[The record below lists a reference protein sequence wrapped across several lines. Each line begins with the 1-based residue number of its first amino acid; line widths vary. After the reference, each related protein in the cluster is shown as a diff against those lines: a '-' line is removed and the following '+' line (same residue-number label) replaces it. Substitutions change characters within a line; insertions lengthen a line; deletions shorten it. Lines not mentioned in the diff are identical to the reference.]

1 MMNTTSASIIP
12 RRRAAADIRLLRL
25 ELFPKGFSPVDDIGI
40 DWSPVQ
46 PAESQSPQLAAKQ
59 LGVETW
65 APTSVVKAR
74 YRTLQ
79 LRYPADQFPEKHMLW
94 RPAFELLS
102 NAKKRLNWY
111 WQSGLDCD
119 FESNTPSRQDT
130 MWDCT
135 SVESAPTAF
144 SVFK

>member
-1 MMNTTSASIIP
+1 MSTPIVSVIP

-46 PAESQSPQLAAKQ
+46 PAESLSPKLAASQ

-65 APTSVVKAR
+65 APTAVVKAR

-79 LRYPADQFPEKHMLW
+79 LRYPADQFSEKHMLW

-119 FESNTPSRQDT
+119 FDSSLPAKDDAI
-130 MWDCT
+130 WDSS
-135 SVESAPTAF
+135 SVESAPTAQ
-144 SVFK
+144 SVLN